1 MSYDVGGTDTDD
13 GIIFP
18 YIDVILCV
26 MYLYIVCVYIL
37 YITDTDGGIMPGD
50 AGAATNV

>member
-18 YIDVILCV
+18 HIYVILCV
-26 MYLYIVCVYIL
+26 MYLYIVYVYIL
-37 YITDTDGGIMPGD
+37 YVTDRDGGIMPGD
-50 AGAATNV
+50 ACAAILV